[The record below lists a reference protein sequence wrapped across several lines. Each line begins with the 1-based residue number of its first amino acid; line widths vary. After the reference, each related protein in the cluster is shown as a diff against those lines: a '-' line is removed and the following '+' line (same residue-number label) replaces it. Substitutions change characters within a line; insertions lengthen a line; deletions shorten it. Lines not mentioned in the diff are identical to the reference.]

1 MKKIVIAFDGLNY
14 SEGAL
19 NFVLELHKKSPVFV
33 TGVFIPE
40 AYFAN
45 LWSYSVGIPGGLILP
60 FEEKESKELQHL
72 EDRFAAFCKHHGIA
86 YALHREY
93 ADFSI
98 HALIRETRYTDL
110 LVIGSEKFY
119 QVMGTELNEYLK
131 ETLKETEC
139 PVVIVPEKFS
149 FPEKQVLA
157 FDGGASSVFAIKQ
170 FAYLFPE
177 LNARETLVVY
187 LSEKNSGIPDKEKM
201 DELMRQHF
209 QNFTLMHLK
218 LDPDKFFETWMQE
231 QEKPF
236 LISGAFG
243 RSAFSRS
250 LRKSFITDVLKEH
263 RFPVFIAHR

>member
-19 NFVLELHKKSPVFV
+19 NFALELHRKSPVFV

-45 LWSYSVGIPGGLILP
+45 LWSYSVGVPGGIVLP
-60 FEEKESKELQHL
+60 FEEEESKELQQS
-72 EDRFAAFCKHHGIA
+72 EKRFAAFCEKNGMPFA
-86 YALHREY
+86 RHREY

-98 HALIRETRYTDL
+98 QTLVRETRYADL

-131 ETLKETEC
+131 ETLRETEC

-149 FPEKQVLA
+149 FPQKQVLA
-157 FDGGASSVFAIKQ
+157 FDGGASSVYAIKQ

-177 LNARETLVVY
+177 LTSRETLVVY
-187 LSEKNSGIPDKEKM
+187 LNEKNSEIPDRERM
-201 DELMRQHF
+201 DELLRQHF
-209 QNFTLMHLK
+209 LQYSILSLPI
-218 LDPDKFFETWMQE
+218 DADKFFNTWMQE

-243 RSAFSRS
+243 RSAFSRAM
-250 LRKSFITDVLKEH
+250 RKSFVTDVLKEH